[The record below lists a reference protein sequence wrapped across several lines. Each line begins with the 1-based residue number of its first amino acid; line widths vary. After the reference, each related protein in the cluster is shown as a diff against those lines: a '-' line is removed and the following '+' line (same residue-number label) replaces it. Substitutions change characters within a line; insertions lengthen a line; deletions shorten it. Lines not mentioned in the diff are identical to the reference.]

1 MLKEKLIMENQKI
14 HENPLMTG
22 SPETHFED
30 GKDSISQILWE
41 ADIFQITPEGMELV
55 QKVGA
60 EKLTL

>member
-1 MLKEKLIMENQKI
+1 MENQKI